1 VERRN
6 LPRADDRYPRARD
19 DVGMDT
25 NIDLRASDADREA
38 TADCLRRNHSEG
50 RLDSEEFAARIDRC
64 FDAKTIGELH
74 QLVVD
79 LPSSEPVRHV
89 GAQVQRGSMF
99 RAIWL
104 LPFLFAAVS
113 VAAHS
118 GVWML
123 FRCCSWRASCSW
135 AGGGTAESPIRG
147 ERVAEPDH
155 ARLQNPPVDPERQ
168 GLGRANACA
177 VVE

>member
-1 VERRN
+1 MN
-6 LPRADDRYPRARD
+6 
-19 DVGMDT
+19 T
-25 NIDLRASDADREA
+25 NIDLRAGDADREA

-50 RLDSEEFAARIDRC
+50 RLDSEEFAARVDRC
-64 FDAKTIGELH
+64 FDAKTIGELQ

-89 GAQVQRGSMF
+89 GAQVQRASMF

-123 FRCCSWRASCSW
+123 FPLLFVARFVYRGPPTRWRD
-135 AGGGTAESPIRG
+135 RG
-147 ERVAEPDH
+147 ISHLR
-155 ARLQNPPVDPERQ
+155 
-168 GLGRANACA
+168 
-177 VVE
+177 